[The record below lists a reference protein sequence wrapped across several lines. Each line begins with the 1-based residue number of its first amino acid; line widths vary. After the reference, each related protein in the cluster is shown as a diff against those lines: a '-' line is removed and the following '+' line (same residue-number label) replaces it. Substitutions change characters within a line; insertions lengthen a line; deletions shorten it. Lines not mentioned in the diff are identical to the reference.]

1 MSKTP
6 LVSSYCDITVQ
17 FYDLDPMC
25 IVWHGNYVK
34 FLEQAR
40 CALLDKL
47 DYNYNQME
55 ASGYMWPIV
64 DMRLKYVSSA
74 RFGDVIRVHAHLI
87 EYENRLKIN
96 YEIVN
101 AETGTVL
108 TKAHTVQVAVD
119 IATEDMLFESPEV
132 VFKKMDVILNA

>member
-6 LVSSYCDITVQ
+6 LASCFCDITIQ

-40 CALLDKL
+40 CVLLDKL
-47 DYNYNQME
+47 DYNYHQME
-55 ASGYMWPIV
+55 TSGFMWPIV

-74 RFGDVIRVHAHLI
+74 RFGEVVRVHAHLV

-101 AETGTVL
+101 AETGKVL
-108 TKAHTVQVAVD
+108 TKAHTTQVAVD
-119 IATEDMLFESPEV
+119 ISTQEMLFESPKI
-132 VFKKMDVILNA
+132 VFKKMDIILNE